1 MNTDVSFHPS
11 PDLLSGFADG
21 TLPAGK
27 CVAISAHVE
36 LCDSCRVQI
45 TELEA
50 AAAASWAQEAEPSAD
65 SAMLDFSEQIAAI
78 TKQPQQQSVTPTA
91 AAVGEFH
98 MLDHS
103 VRLPRVLAKAAASG
117 LVWKKL
123 AGGIN
128 QAAVTLDD
136 ETQCEFI
143 YMKPGS
149 QVPVHRH
156 MGSELTLVLD
166 GSFSDELGHYGAS
179 DFVMRSSEHT
189 HRPSSDEGC
198 LCFTVLDSPLT
209 FTSGLDRLL
218 NPILRYRFNRAIS
231 QRA

>member
-1 MNTDVSFHPS
+1 MNTDVNFHPS
-11 PDLLSGFADG
+11 PDLLNGFAEG
-21 TLPAGK
+21 TLAAGK

-36 LCDSCRVQI
+36 LCDSCRLQI

-50 AAAASWAQEAEPSAD
+50 AAAASWAQEAEPAIAP
-65 SAMLDFSEQIAAI
+65 AMLDFSE
-78 TKQPQQQSVTPTA
+78 QPQQQSVTPTA
-91 AAVGEFH
+91 VAVGEFH

-103 VRLPRVLAKAAASG
+103 VSLPRVLAKAAASG

-136 ETQCEFI
+136 QTQCEFI

-149 QVPVHRH
+149 QVPVHRR

-189 HRPSSDEGC
+189 HSPASDEGC

-209 FTSGLDRLL
+209 FTSGLARLL